1 MYLLE
6 DHLFR
11 ATLLLRGAMGATRE
25 TFPGV
30 LCDNLTPPL
39 VARKIYYIARTICLQ
54 SMGNVANL
62 AKYTHIVHIGT
73 ACIYIHIYIYTYA
86 CTCLYVYITK
96 FLHIVNPHIEI
107 SLIACS
113 KSQFWETRP
122 IIVHGTYACAYAVS
136 KNQTRIFEITFTLN
150 TINMIILDYS
160 S

>member
-1 MYLLE
+1 
-6 DHLFR
+6 
-11 ATLLLRGAMGATRE
+11 MGATRE

-30 LCDNLTPPL
+30 LCDNLTPLL

-54 SMGNVANL
+54 SMRNVANL
-62 AKYTHIVHIGT
+62 AKYTHILYTLGRHAYT
-73 ACIYIHIYIYTYA
+73 YIYIYIYTYA

-113 KSQFWETRP
+113 VLGNNAYYCTRYLCMCICSFKKSN
-122 IIVHGTYACAYAVS
+122 AYIRNHIHT
-136 KNQTRIFEITFTLN
+136 KHNKHDL
-150 TINMIILDYS
+150 LDYS

>member
-1 MYLLE
+1 MYNIVEILFRHLFDPSLLHLQSLDIWYKYIQVSHIPIVPPFLLVLENSTMYLLE

-73 ACIYIHIYIYTYA
+73 ACIYIHIYIYTRMHVH
-86 CTCLYVYITK
+86 VYMY
-96 FLHIVNPHIEI
+96 I
-107 SLIACS
+107 SLSFYI
-113 KSQFWETRP
+113 
-122 IIVHGTYACAYAVS
+122 
-136 KNQTRIFEITFTLN
+136 
-150 TINMIILDYS
+150 
-160 S
+160 

>member
-73 ACIYIHIYIYTYA
+73 ACIYIHIYIYTRMHVH
-86 CTCLYVYITK
+86 VYMY
-96 FLHIVNPHIEI
+96 I
-107 SLIACS
+107 SLNFYI
-113 KSQFWETRP
+113 
-122 IIVHGTYACAYAVS
+122 
-136 KNQTRIFEITFTLN
+136 
-150 TINMIILDYS
+150 
-160 S
+160 